1 MARREDNLI
10 TQAQRSPEERRAIA
24 SAGGKAS
31 QRAARKRRETRALIR
46 QVLDSEVRLTK
57 KQQAELAKAG
67 IDPENMTIEILGIVA
82 IANQFMAGDLAAAK
96 FLYDYAQI
104 PDLRSQL
111 ERERL
116 KSLQTEGKN
125 IAALKQAREILGG
138 VDSVIK

>member
-24 SAGGKAS
+24 RAGQKAS
-31 QRAARKRRETRALIR
+31 TEAKRRKKATRELIK
-46 QVLDSEVRLTK
+46 QLLGSEVTLTQ
-57 KQQAELAKAG
+57 KQINQLKKAG
-67 IDPENMTIEILGIVA
+67 VDPDHPTIELLGLIA

-104 PDLRSQL
+104 EDLRAAL

-116 KSLQTEGKN
+116 KLAQEAKTEAKN
-125 IAALKQAREILGG
+125 SDK
-138 VDSVIK
+138 VTVVIDV

>member
-24 SAGGKAS
+24 RAGQKAS
-31 QRAARKRRETRALIR
+31 TEAKRRKKATKELIK
-46 QVLDSEVRLTK
+46 QLLGSEVTLTQ
-57 KQQAELAKAG
+57 KQINQLKKAG
-67 IDPENMTIEILGIVA
+67 VDPDHPTIELLGLIA

-104 PDLRSQL
+104 EDLRAAL

-116 KSLQTEGKN
+116 KLAQEAKTEAKD
-125 IAALKQAREILGG
+125 ADKVTVILD
-138 VDSVIK
+138 V